1 MRNPFKRKPK
11 PYVAE
16 RNRLLE
22 ELTALPPDGNRYE
35 IVLTRLNEID
45 RILNRTS
52 EIKKTVI
59 PALGTVGA
67 VGGIYALQ
75 QFGGVIV
82 PKALEALAARQE
94 QKKHP
99 KELD

>member
-11 PYVAE
+11 PYVSE

-22 ELTALPPDGNRYE
+22 ELAALPADGDRYE

-45 RILNRTS
+45 KILNRTS

-75 QFGGVIV
+75 QFGGIIV
-82 PKALEALAARQE
+82 PKALESLAARQE

>member
-1 MRNPFKRKPK
+1 MQNPFKRKPK

-16 RNRLLE
+16 RERLLQYISTLSPE
-22 ELTALPPDGNRYE
+22 SDEYKNVMSR
-35 IVLTRLNEID
+35 ID
-45 RILNRTS
+45 QLDKILNRTT
-52 EIKKTVI
+52 ELKKTVI

-75 QFGGVIV
+75 QFAGVIV
-82 PKALEALAARQE
+82 PKALEHIAARQE
-94 QKKHP
+94 QKKNP